1 MYGTTPYIRETLLAT
16 APAKDKKKTVR
27 TEARLRPEQKA
38 RIERAA
44 HYKGLSVSDF
54 LVQAAD
60 EAAVKTI
67 EMNETWIL
75 NAEASRRFVEACL
88 NPPATNERLRVAAA
102 AYKKWARKS

>member
-1 MYGTTPYIRETLLAT
+1 MAT
-16 APAKDKKKTVR
+16 IARKAKTER
-27 TEARLRPEQKA
+27 AEARLRPEQKA

-44 HYKGLSVSDF
+44 HYRGLSFSDF

-67 EMNETWIL
+67 EQNETWIL

-88 NPPATNERLRVAAA
+88 NPPEPNLRVKAAAA
-102 AYKKWARKS
+102 AYKKWVRK

>member
-1 MYGTTPYIRETLLAT
+1 MAT
-16 APAKDKKKTVR
+16 AATKVKTER

-44 HYKGLSVSDF
+44 HYKGVSISDF

-67 EMNETWIL
+67 ELNETWIL

-88 NPPATNERLRVAAA
+88 NPPKPNARLRAAA
-102 AYKKWARKS
+102 SAYKKWALK